1 MAGWPLRPLIRQARS
16 WLTAAR
22 NSQQEDFASLCPL
35 PTLWNAALRRRLAQW
50 PIPDVY
56 QTTAQERLSAAIT
69 AWQQDPDAPN
79 SLVILSSPVEDTEAL
94 MAGLMAGDWL
104 GDLPQGVRVWRP
116 MAWQLRPPNPL
127 NLAEQFSQALAE
139 IQSKT
144 TQADDDHPDPLSQ
157 RRRLVIM
164 PPLEQCFLRCIGG
177 WKGVE
182 WLRDTV
188 GQYPQYFWVI
198 RCNTWA
204 WTFLNRVCQVES
216 YVSETLVLPSLDKA
230 MLSDWLRPFAAGL
243 QPEPA
248 TTESGEATDTPP
260 DDMEARGWSWS
271 ELASLSRGQAVVA
284 QYLWLRSL
292 RLREEDVPEQPQPLD
307 QSGPLPVPL
316 QLLPATLPSLPS
328 LTAEDHYVL
337 HALMLHGSMTRSHL
351 AQSLGL
357 AANLVEVNVQR
368 LRQAGVLRQT
378 RQGISLY
385 PAYYPLV
392 LAELQSNNFLTG
404 EAR

>member
-1 MAGWPLRPLIRQARS
+1 MAGWPSRPLLRQARS

-22 NSQQEDFASLCPL
+22 NNQQEDVANLCPL

-56 QTTAQERLSAAIT
+56 QTTAQERLSAVVT

-94 MAGLMAGDWL
+94 MESLMAGDWL
-104 GDLPQGVRVWRP
+104 GDLPQAVRVWRP
-116 MAWQLRPPNPL
+116 MAWQVRPPNPL
-127 NLAEQFSQALAE
+127 NLAEQFSKALAE
-139 IQSKT
+139 IPSKT
-144 TQADDDHPDPLSQ
+144 AQTDDDHPDPLSQ

-177 WKGVE
+177 WQGVE

-216 YVSETLVLPSLDKA
+216 YFSETLVLPSLDKA
-230 MLSDWLRPFAAGL
+230 MLSDWLRPFAADL
-243 QPEPA
+243 QPESS
-248 TTESGEATDTPP
+248 TTESGEAADAPL
-260 DDMEARGWSWS
+260 DEMEARGWSWS

-307 QSGPLPVPL
+307 QAGPLPVPL

-392 LAELQSNNFLTG
+392 LAELKSNNFLTG
-404 EAR
+404 EAK